1 MIGKGQ
7 GFSADAEALTAPAG
21 SDAPAQDVASETQ
34 DARTD
39 ALAVHALLIARTYM
53 YTLFHKA
60 LGGEPAS
67 ELIAHLTS
75 DVTLNVTDEYAQDET
90 MRGLQAFL
98 CTLGETDRDQ
108 TVDAARDEY
117 TRTFVGPA
125 MLPALPLESP
135 YVTHDAAVFQENTLA
150 VREQYRAHGLLPKR
164 CLKLPDDHV
173 ALMCDFM
180 ARLADDA
187 LASFE
192 AADADAFARQLVEQQ
207 AFVAG
212 HMTTWLFEYARGLRR
227 SKTAVLYPQLVEALA
242 AFVKLDAD
250 FAVNALEWLGD
261 EVRQLG
267 ADADEPEAFFRAK
280 EAREQIRSLRL
291 FGLEDNEL
299 APIDRVS
306 GHNFVTHAPAAT
318 ACA

>member
-7 GFSADAEALTAPAG
+7 GFSADAETLTAPAG
-21 SDAPAQDVASETQ
+21 NEAPVQEAASEAQ
-34 DARTD
+34 DARAD

-60 LGGEPAS
+60 LGGEPTQ
-67 ELIAHLTS
+67 ELIERLTD
-75 DVTLNVTDEYAQDET
+75 DVAFDVVDEYAQDET
-90 MRGLQAFL
+90 MAGLRGFL
-98 CTLGETDRDQ
+98 RSLGEADKAR
-108 TVDAARDEY
+108 TVDAARDEC

-150 VREQYRAHGLLPKR
+150 VRACYRAHGLLPKR
-164 CLKLPDDHV
+164 YLKLPDDHV

-180 ARLADDA
+180 AHLAGDA

-192 AADADAFARQLVEQQ
+192 AADAVALKQQLAEQH

-212 HMTTWLFEYARGLRR
+212 HMANWLPEYARGLRR

-242 AFVKLDAD
+242 AFAKLDAD
-250 FAVNALEWLGD
+250 FVVNALEWLGN
-261 EVRQLG
+261 EACALG
-267 ADADEPEAFFRAK
+267 ADEDEPEAFSQVKQAC
-280 EAREQIRSLRL
+280 EQIRSLRL
-291 FGLEDNEL
+291 SGLEDNEL
-299 APIDRVS
+299 APIDQVP
-306 GHNFVTHAPAAT
+306 GHGFVTHAPAAT

>member
-1 MIGKGQ
+1 MSGKGQ
-7 GFSADAEALTAPAG
+7 GFSADAEALTTPVS
-21 SDAPAQDVASETQ
+21 SDVPAQDVASETQ

-39 ALAVHALLIARTYM
+39 ALAVHALLIARAYM

-60 LGGEPAS
+60 LGGEPAP
-67 ELIAHLTS
+67 ELIAYLTS
-75 DVTLNVTDEYAQDET
+75 DVTLDVVNEYAQDET
-90 MRGLQAFL
+90 MRGLREFL
-98 CTLGETDRDQ
+98 RSLGKAGVAQ
-108 TVDAARDEY
+108 TIDAAHDEY

-125 MLPALPLESP
+125 VLPALPLESP

-150 VREQYRAHGLLPKR
+150 VRACYRTHGLLPKR
-164 CLKLPDDHV
+164 YLKLPDDHV

-212 HMTTWLFEYARGLRR
+212 RMATWLPEYARGLRR

-250 FAVNALEWLGD
+250 FAVNALEWLGG
-261 EVRQLG
+261 EVRQFG
-267 ADADEPEAFFRAK
+267 AKEDEPQAFIQVK
-280 EAREQIRSLRL
+280 ETCAQLRVLRL

-299 APIDRVS
+299 APADQVP
-306 GHNFVTHAPAAT
+306 GHTFVTHAPAAT